1 MTHKPD
7 ASDTALELGR
17 AIESGKLDPRDLT
30 RQALA
35 AAQSLDREGRIF
47 SQLMETRALAAADGA
62 YQRAASG
69 LRRHPLDGVPVSWKD
84 LFDSAGTAT
93 SAGTLPLKNRV
104 PSQDAEVLA
113 RATRAGLVAIGKTN
127 LTELAFS
134 GLGINPHFGTPAN
147 AFDDHIE
154 RVPGGSSSGAA
165 ISVARGICAAAIGTD
180 TGGSVRIPAAWNGLV
195 GLKTTKGLLPL
206 EGVLPLSQSFDTIG
220 PLTRDVAD
228 AGAMLSVLAGQK
240 YRPVEA
246 SNLSH
251 AVFLLPGGL
260 AWSGLD
266 EGIAAALEDAIR
278 RLIRAG
284 ARIIEA
290 PLPELE
296 EINTLAWAPGKSR
309 LVAEAYANW
318 HGMLE
323 AHGEMIFPP
332 VHARVLAG
340 EKLRAVDLVA
350 ADQERQAITAR
361 YLTATAGYD
370 GVLAPTVQITPPPI
384 AALIAGGPDYFK
396 ANLGALRNTTMGNQ
410 LGLCAITL
418 PAGYDACGIPVGLM
432 LQSAPYTEQ
441 KLLSL
446 ALAMEDALTK

>member
-1 MTHKPD
+1 MTHKQD
-7 ASDTALELGR
+7 ASATALEMGR
-17 AIESGKLDPRDLT
+17 AIEAGKLDPRDLT
-30 RQALA
+30 RKAFA
-35 AAQSLDREGRIF
+35 AARELDPDRRVF
-47 SQLMETRALAAADGA
+47 SHVMETRAQAEADGA
-62 YQRAASG
+62 YQRATAG

-93 SAGTLPLKNRV
+93 SAGTLPLKNRI
-104 PSQDAEVLA
+104 PTRDAEVLA
-113 RATRAGLVAIGKTN
+113 RATRAGLVAMGKTN
-127 LTELAFS
+127 MTELAFS

-147 AFDDHIE
+147 AFDDRVE

-195 GLKTTKGLLPL
+195 GLKTTSGLLPL
-206 EGVLPLSQSFDTIG
+206 EGVLPLSHSFDTIG

-246 SNLSH
+246 SDLSQ
-251 AVFLLPGGL
+251 AVFLLPGGV
-260 AWSGLD
+260 AWSDLD
-266 EGIAAALEDAIR
+266 EGIALALEEAIR
-278 RLIRAG
+278 RLIHAG

-296 EINTLAWAPGKSR
+296 AIHALAWAPGKSR

-318 HGMLE
+318 HEILE

-340 EKLRAVDLVA
+340 AKLSATDLVA
-350 ADQERQAITAR
+350 ADSERRAITAR
-361 YLTATAGYD
+361 YLAATAGYD
-370 GVLAPTVQITPPPI
+370 GVLLPSVQITPPPI
-384 AALIAGGPDYFK
+384 AQLIAGGPEYFK

-418 PAGYDACGIPVGLM
+418 PIGYDACGIPVGLM

-446 ALAMEDALTK
+446 ALAMETALTK